1 VTRAVDVAPLCGR
14 YQQAASLICKRWS
27 VSLVA
32 VLTERPSARFNELS
46 QAVPGITPKLLAE
59 RLRELEAAGIVE
71 RRLVNGQAPRVS
83 YTLTAKGEALR
94 DVVNALQLWAD
105 SWVR

>member
-1 VTRAVDVAPLCGR
+1 MTRPGDLAPLCGR

-27 VSLVA
+27 VSVVA
-32 VLTERPSARFNELS
+32 MLTERPSARFNKRS
-46 QAVPGITPKLLAE
+46 QAVPGITPKLLTE

-71 RRLVNGQAPRVS
+71 RRLVNGQAPRAS
-83 YTLTAKGEALR
+83 YTLTAKGAALR
-94 DVVNALQLWAD
+94 DVVSALQLWAD